1 MGKSKNFDHEQL
13 EWIVDNKIVAEKDY
27 QKLVWRKGV
36 TSGELHES
44 VRIRRIGTWLKSL
57 LEDTQK
63 DGKEHYWRLSR
74 LVQEFTQRGYS
85 KITIL
90 EDLAKII
97 VKLKKEKSKLHK
109 DFAKLLKPEYKSFNS
124 KSGTG
129 TKGKAITEQEQWD
142 WI

>member
-1 MGKSKNFDHEQL
+1 MSKSKNFDHEQL
-13 EWIVDNKIVAEKDY
+13 EWIVDNKIVAAKDY
-27 QKLVWRKGV
+27 QKLVWRQGV
-36 TSGELHES
+36 TSGEVHES
-44 VRIRRIGTWLKSL
+44 VRIKRIGTWLKSL
-57 LEDTQK
+57 LEDTKK

-85 KITIL
+85 KETI
-90 EDLAKII
+90 EADLTTI
-97 VKLKKEKSKLHK
+97 VAKLKKAKSKLHK
-109 DFAKLLKPEYKSFNS
+109 DFAKLLEPEYRSFNS